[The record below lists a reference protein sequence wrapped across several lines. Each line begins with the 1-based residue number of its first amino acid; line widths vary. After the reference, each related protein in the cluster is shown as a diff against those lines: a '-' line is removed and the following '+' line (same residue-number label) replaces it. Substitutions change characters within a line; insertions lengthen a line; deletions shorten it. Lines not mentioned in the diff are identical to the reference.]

1 MCGRGAEVTILIT
14 IGQEQTT
21 VQGTSAEHLFG
32 CGWRFEEYSGHCILV
47 FRYWCPRWEASQ
59 DNRYGML

>member
-32 CGWRFEEYSGHCILV
+32 RGWRFGGYFGVPILV
-47 FRYWCPRWEASQ
+47 STV
-59 DNRYGML
+59 GGITG